1 MKKIKHSTNQTI
13 DIISYISLSRH
24 WRDQPWFK
32 KNVFML
38 YLFHLKATT
47 DIQTITTTAAD
58 QGSTFGMYIH
68 FTFYKGS

>member
-1 MKKIKHSTNQTI
+1 MV
-13 DIISYISLSRH
+13 L
-24 WRDQPWFK
+24 

-68 FTFYKGS
+68 FTFYKGSSNYKSSRLSIRHACRKFGV

>member
-1 MKKIKHSTNQTI
+1 MV
-13 DIISYISLSRH
+13 L
-24 WRDQPWFK
+24 